1 MKPKKDSKNQKSI
14 VKLALLSLFIIIAV
28 ALFLNRDL
36 ISDRIL
42 AIGYQ
47 PTTEIESII
56 KDLQLTDLGERILLA
71 SRPEIQ
77 SSENF
82 NENCP
87 VEADT
92 ATLGCY
98 YRQRIYVYD
107 VQNNDLSGI
116 KQAVMAHEL
125 LHAIWDRLSDGER
138 EELTPILMSIYEH
151 NLEKFDS
158 HMSNYSKETQV
169 DELHS
174 VIGTELSVNN
184 YPEKLRRHYARYFKQ
199 QNRIIAFF
207 NQYNSEFELIENNSK
222 DLADTIK
229 RNLAR
234 IEELR
239 AQYVNDLDKYNA
251 DCRNFNERAKTPN
264 GFVSREAFDAERSVI
279 VKRQAELRAMY
290 AELSDLIDETNGL
303 INEYNKNRLRSNE
316 LYNSIDSK
324 IAQPTNL

>member
-1 MKPKKDSKNQKSI
+1 MKPKKDPKSRKSI
-14 VKLALLSLFIIIAV
+14 VKLALLGLFIIIA
-28 ALFLNRDL
+28 ATLFLNRDL

-82 NENCP
+82 NENCS

-138 EELTPILMSIYEH
+138 EELTPILTSIYER

-158 HMSNYSKETQV
+158 HMSNYSKEKQV

-174 VIGTELSVNN
+174 VIGTELSANN

-199 QNRIIAFF
+199 QDRIITFF
-207 NQYNSEFELIENNSK
+207 NQYNSKFELIENNSK
-222 DLADTIK
+222 NLADTIK

-251 DCRNFNERAKTPN
+251 DCENFNKRAKTPN
-264 GFVSREAFDAERSVI
+264 GFASREAFDAERSVI
-279 VKRQAELRAMY
+279 VKRQTELKAMH
-290 AELSDLIDETNGL
+290 AELSDLIDETNRL
-303 INEYNKNRLRSNE
+303 INEYNENRLRGNE
-316 LYNSIDSK
+316 LYDSIDSK